1 MNLSKEELISE
12 ISKLKKEKNAVIVA
26 HYYQIDEV
34 QEVADIVGDS
44 FALSKYCAETDADA
58 IVFCGVSFM
67 AESAK
72 ILSPDKKVY
81 LPKSTAGCPM
91 ADMIT
96 ADDVRELREKYPNA
110 AFVCY
115 VNSSAETKAECD
127 VCCTSSN
134 ALNIVKSLEEKDIVF
149 IPDKNLGS
157 YIAQQ
162 APEKNVILYDGYCY
176 THNKITVED
185 VEKVKKAHP
194 DAIVAIHPECPP
206 EVVEKADF
214 VGSTLQ
220 IINYCTESE
229 HNKFIIGTEMGILY
243 DLNKK
248 NKDKQFYLLTPRF
261 VCTNMKKTTLESVYD
276 ALKNEQYETFVDE
289 DIRQKSKATLE
300 KMLEMAKK

>member
-134 ALNIVKSLEEKDIVF
+134 ALKIVKSLEEKDIVF
-149 IPDKNLGS
+149 IPDRNLGS
-157 YIAQQ
+157 YIAKQV
-162 APEKNVILYDGYCY
+162 PEKNIILYDGYCY

-194 DAIVAIHPECPP
+194 DSIVAIHPECPP

-300 KMLEMAKK
+300 KMLEMAK